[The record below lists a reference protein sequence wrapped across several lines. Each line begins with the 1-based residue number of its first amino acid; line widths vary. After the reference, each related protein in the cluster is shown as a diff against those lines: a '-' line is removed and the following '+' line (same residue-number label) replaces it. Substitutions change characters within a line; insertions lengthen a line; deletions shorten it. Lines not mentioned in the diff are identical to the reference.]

1 MSAQL
6 YQTLGED
13 LLASFNEKRYTD
25 ITITTEQ
32 GTPNARTFPSHR
44 YILYS
49 RSQYFRELLSDGN
62 DIENIELPDISGEIF
77 EDLLSYFYSGKVN
90 LGHRSGSEVLD
101 LLLGAEKLALDLVN
115 SIQSFIIEQHGN
127 WLNEH
132 FAHIYHVSNKYET
145 FEQLRAFCSH
155 TVNNSPEVVFLAS
168 DFTSL
173 PENLLREILVR
184 DDIKIDEVEL
194 WNYLLKWGLDKNSSL
209 KSDPSLWSPDDVEL
223 LAKTLQDCLPLV
235 RFFQF
240 SAKNYRNHL
249 LPYKKLLK
257 VSQAKV
263 YVDLKNYFY
272 MDNIRPTCKI
282 LGPRRGPN
290 IDSIILTAKHTA
302 YIASWIDKKDKDSL
316 HFKPYDINENPY
328 EFRLL
333 FRGNR
338 DGFLAINFH
347 NQCDGIKNTVSVMKI
362 KGSDEILGGYN
373 PIEWKR
379 VDCVWGKTPDSFIFS
394 FPSNDFQ
401 DAILSRVNI
410 VSKAVSWELEYG
422 PSFGNDLIMIGPN
435 LQKRCLC
442 NVSNLPQV
450 YERKLRNSSNE
461 FEIVD
466 YEVYQIR
473 RKV

>member
-115 SIQSFIIEQHGN
+115 SIQSFIIEQHG
-127 WLNEH
+127 
-132 FAHIYHVSNKYET
+132 
-145 FEQLRAFCSH
+145 
-155 TVNNSPEVVFLAS
+155 
-168 DFTSL
+168 
-173 PENLLREILVR
+173 
-184 DDIKIDEVEL
+184 
-194 WNYLLKWGLDKNSSL
+194 
-209 KSDPSLWSPDDVEL
+209 
-223 LAKTLQDCLPLV
+223 
-235 RFFQF
+235 
-240 SAKNYRNHL
+240 
-249 LPYKKLLK
+249 
-257 VSQAKV
+257 
-263 YVDLKNYFY
+263 
-272 MDNIRPTCKI
+272 
-282 LGPRRGPN
+282 
-290 IDSIILTAKHTA
+290 
-302 YIASWIDKKDKDSL
+302 
-316 HFKPYDINENPY
+316 
-328 EFRLL
+328 
-333 FRGNR
+333 
-338 DGFLAINFH
+338 
-347 NQCDGIKNTVSVMKI
+347 
-362 KGSDEILGGYN
+362 YN

>member
-173 PENLLREILVR
+173 PENLLREIL
-184 DDIKIDEVEL
+184 
-194 WNYLLKWGLDKNSSL
+194 
-209 KSDPSLWSPDDVEL
+209 
-223 LAKTLQDCLPLV
+223 
-235 RFFQF
+235 
-240 SAKNYRNHL
+240 
-249 LPYKKLLK
+249 
-257 VSQAKV
+257 
-263 YVDLKNYFY
+263 
-272 MDNIRPTCKI
+272 
-282 LGPRRGPN
+282 
-290 IDSIILTAKHTA
+290 
-302 YIASWIDKKDKDSL
+302 
-316 HFKPYDINENPY
+316 
-328 EFRLL
+328 
-333 FRGNR
+333 
-338 DGFLAINFH
+338 
-347 NQCDGIKNTVSVMKI
+347 
-362 KGSDEILGGYN
+362 
-373 PIEWKR
+373 
-379 VDCVWGKTPDSFIFS
+379 
-394 FPSNDFQ
+394 
-401 DAILSRVNI
+401 
-410 VSKAVSWELEYG
+410 ELEYG

-473 RKV
+473 RK

>member
-32 GTPNARTFPSHR
+32 GTPNARTFRSHR
-44 YILYS
+44 FILYS
-49 RSQYFRELLSDGN
+49 RSQYFREILSDGN

-77 EDLLSYFYSGKVN
+77 EDLLGGKVN

-132 FAHIYHVSNKYET
+132 FAHIHHVSNKYET
-145 FEQLRAFCSH
+145 FEQLRAFCAH
-155 TVNNSPEVVFLAS
+155 TVNNTPEVVFLAS
-168 DFTSL
+168 DFTNL
-173 PENLLREILVR
+173 PE
-184 DDIKIDEVEL
+184 K
-194 WNYLLKWGLDKNSSL
+194 
-209 KSDPSLWSPDDVEL
+209 
-223 LAKTLQDCLPLV
+223 
-235 RFFQF
+235 F
-240 SAKNYRNHL
+240 
-249 LPYKKLLK
+249 
-257 VSQAKV
+257 
-263 YVDLKNYFY
+263 
-272 MDNIRPTCKI
+272 
-282 LGPRRGPN
+282 
-290 IDSIILTAKHTA
+290 
-302 YIASWIDKKDKDSL
+302 
-316 HFKPYDINENPY
+316 
-328 EFRLL
+328 
-333 FRGNR
+333 
-338 DGFLAINFH
+338 
-347 NQCDGIKNTVSVMKI
+347 
-362 KGSDEILGGYN
+362 
-373 PIEWKR
+373 
-379 VDCVWGKTPDSFIFS
+379 
-394 FPSNDFQ
+394 NDFQ
-401 DAILSRVNI
+401 EAILSRVNV

-450 YERKLRNSSNE
+450 YEKKLRNSSSE

-473 RKV
+473 TK

>member
-1 MSAQL
+1 MSIQL

-77 EDLLSYFYSGKVN
+77 EELLSGKVN

-173 PENLLREILVR
+173 PEKLLREILVR

-194 WNYLLKWGLDKNSSL
+194 WNYLLKWGLDKNPSL
-209 KSDPSLWSPDDVEL
+209 KSDPSLWSPDDVES

-272 MDNIRPTCKI
+272 MDNVRPTCKI
-282 LGPRRGPN
+282 LGPRR
-290 IDSIILTAKHTA
+290 
-302 YIASWIDKKDKDSL
+302 
-316 HFKPYDINENPY
+316 
-328 EFRLL
+328 
-333 FRGNR
+333 
-338 DGFLAINFH
+338 
-347 NQCDGIKNTVSVMKI
+347 
-362 KGSDEILGGYN
+362 YN

-379 VDCVWGKTPDSFIFS
+379 VDCVWGKTSDSFIFS

-410 VSKAVSWELEYG
+410 VSKAVSWV
-422 PSFGNDLIMIGPN
+422 IIGIGIWSIFWKRFNHDWTQPPKALS
-435 LQKRCLC
+435 LQRFEFAAGVREKIAKFFKR
-442 NVSNLPQV
+442 
-450 YERKLRNSSNE
+450 
-461 FEIVD
+461 I
-466 YEVYQIR
+466 
-473 RKV
+473 